1 MENTCCAVIVAAGGS
16 IRMGEDISKQFLP
29 LAGVPAIVHTLRA
42 FEAAASVSEVVL
54 VSREEDISRMEHL
67 LEAFHI
73 NKVKAVVPGGSTRQ
87 QSAAAGVR
95 AAGGAAYVA
104 VHDGARVLI
113 TPQEIDKVVNDAF
126 VYGASALGVP
136 VKDTVKV
143 AGTGGIVQSTPD
155 RSTLWAIQ
163 TPQVFSRRLYL
174 TALSLAEAEQAE
186 YTDDCQLAERAG
198 ARVHICRGE
207 YTNLKLTTRDDI
219 PVAESMLKGKRGGVM
234 RIGHGYDVHRLQE
247 GRKLILGGVEIPYE
261 KGLLGHSDADVLT
274 HAICDA
280 LLGAAA
286 LGDIGLLFPDSDP
299 AYLGADSIGLLEKAA
314 ALLREKGFSVG
325 NIDATVIAQAPR
337 LRPYVQQ
344 MRETLAAALGADIS
358 AVSVKATTEEGLG
371 FTGRGEGISAHAVC
385 TLA

>member
-1 MENTCCAVIVAAGGS
+1 
-16 IRMGEDISKQFLP
+16 MGEDISKQFLP

-73 NKVKAVVPGGSTRQ
+73 NKVKSVVPGGSTRQ

-261 KGLLGHSDADVLT
+261 KGLWGHSDADVLT

-344 MRETLAAALGADIS
+344 MRETLASALGTDIS